1 MSKKARI
8 FGHVFDSVPD
18 VTPAVFSTIES
29 IRPSFK
35 KVNKAQYPN
44 WVLDYNFTKSDL
56 YRVKNPTGPWKLRE
70 QNIAHLYAPGTLYWE
85 KDSGKKVNV
94 HCAWIIFDGGEQ
106 LGLDHITGQKG
117 LARFIDYENIL
128 GQLLLKSAS
137 LGQEKGEAA
146 FWAVQSV
153 FYQIVEILKTAQFK
167 SDQEYVISSSESEP
181 DFVLQVQNYLKNN
194 LPQKVTVKEIAAHF
208 QMSESS
214 LAHTYKNLTGQ
225 SPIATL
231 IAMRINLAK
240 NLLQRGYRLKT
251 IAAQAGFNDEFHLSK
266 AFKKHAG
273 MSPKQFVNHK

>member
-1 MSKKARI
+1 MSKKTRI
-8 FGHVFDSVPD
+8 FGHVFSSVPD

-29 IRPSFK
+29 IRPPFK
-35 KVNKAQYPN
+35 KVYKAQYPN

-56 YRVKNPTGPWKLRE
+56 YRVKNPTGPWKLRN
-70 QNIAHLYAPGTLYWE
+70 QNIAHLYAPGTRYWE
-85 KDSGKKVNV
+85 KDSGKNANV
-94 HCAWIIFDGGEQ
+94 HCSWIIFDGGENI
-106 LGLDHITGQKG
+106 GLNHISGADG
-117 LARFIDYENIL
+117 FSRFIDNENIL
-128 GQLLLKSAS
+128 GQLLLKCSS

-146 FWAVQSV
+146 FYDVQSV
-153 FYQIVEILKTAQFK
+153 FYEIVQILTTAQFK

-194 LPQKVTVKEIAAHF
+194 LPQKVTVKEIAARF

-231 IAMRINLAK
+231 IAMRINLVK

-251 IAAQAGFNDEFHLSK
+251 IANQAGFNDEFHLSK
-266 AFKKHAG
+266 AFKKHTG
-273 MSPKQFVNHK
+273 MSPRQFTIYE